1 MQSPDPPYLK
11 PAEGS
16 RDTEAEK
23 TSDALPFIEEMA
35 GFGSFTLTL
44 SSVYL
49 AASAVA
55 RDVFGVAAH
64 ERISARSLLRRIHAR
79 DRKALWQWHRRVL
92 AGHLDS
98 IELRFAHTTRGERV
112 LLSTARPLRNARREV
127 VGLHGVCR
135 DVTEERAKE
144 RIAARTNKL
153 LTGLVDAQRA
163 FFGES
168 TEHQRFQH
176 LLALLLAQT
185 ESSFGF
191 IGEILLDEH
200 GAPYLQT
207 GAITDLPWSDGS
219 RDLYPRPE
227 NGRMAFRNPNTL
239 FGEVWRRRE
248 IVIANSPDK
257 DARAGGIPAGHPKL
271 RSFLGIPLSSG
282 DDMVGMVGVAN
293 RPGGYDEE
301 LVRWLAPVLAES
313 AAVISGIR
321 TARARA
327 RAERDLAEKT
337 FSLEEAQELARLGS
351 LQIDSRGNS
360 RASPML
366 AHLLDMDIETQIS
379 SLEQID
385 QYLHASAQIAWHR
398 FARRASTPSASKIYE
413 DEFRSARERL
423 LAVRVLRLQD
433 EKGSSFRCTFQDVTE
448 RREMESALRASE
460 QRRARLWERLTAV
473 QDEERRRISREL
485 HDHAGSSLAAILLR
499 CRALELSAT
508 DESSRNSVQELSLQ
522 LDRCLGDLARLARG
536 LHPSAIDELGLGPA
550 LRQLAHSTLSAAAIE
565 SEVDLQI
572 DEDGVSNPVK
582 LALYRAAQE
591 ALTNILKHS
600 QATYVS
606 MFCVTDGL
614 LATLEIEDNGR
625 GLQTELTE
633 RPSFSNTGLG
643 LVGMRERVELLGG
656 VVYIDSQP
664 GKGVKVVTR
673 LPLGP
678 VR

>member
-1 MQSPDPPYLK
+1 MQSQFPSVSPGRDSRA
-11 PAEGS
+11 AEASSSG
-16 RDTEAEK
+16 
-23 TSDALPFIEEMA
+23 ALPYIEEMTA
-35 GFGSFTLTL
+35 FGSFTLIL
-44 SSVYL
+44 NR
-49 AASAVA
+49 ASFTASDMA
-55 RDVFGVAAH
+55 RSIFGVGPQ
-64 ERISARSLLRRIHAR
+64 ERISARSLLKRIHPSERKSLWTWQRRI
-79 DRKALWQWHRRVL
+79 LS
-92 AGHLDS
+92 GHLDS
-98 IELRFAHTTRGERV
+98 VELRFAHTTRGQRV
-112 LLSTARPLRNARREV
+112 LLSTARPLYDERGALI
-127 VGLHGVCR
+127 GLHGVCR
-135 DVTEERAKE
+135 DVTDERARE

-153 LTGLVDAQRA
+153 LMGLVDAQRA

-191 IGEILLDEH
+191 IGEILNDEH
-200 GAPYLQT
+200 GAQYLQT
-207 GAITDLPWSDGS
+207 GAITDLPWSDDS
-219 RDLYPRPE
+219 RPLYPTPE
-227 NGRMAFRNPNTL
+227 NGRMIFRNPDTL
-239 FGEVWRRRE
+239 FGAVWRSRE
-248 IVIANSPDK
+248 VVIANSPETDR
-257 DARAGGIPAGHPKL
+257 RAGGVPKGHPAL
-271 RSFLGIPLSSG
+271 RSFLGIPLLSG
-282 DDMVGMVGVAN
+282 DDLVGMVGVAN

-301 LVRWLAPVLAES
+301 LVRWLAPVLSES

-351 LQIDSRGNS
+351 LQIDSRGSS

-366 AHLLDMDIETQIS
+366 AHLLGMNLETQIS

-413 DEFRSARERL
+413 DEFRSQSGRL

-433 EKGSSFRCTFQDVTE
+433 DKGVSFRCTFQDVTE

-508 DESSRNSVQELSLQ
+508 DEASRHSVQELSLQ

-536 LHPSAIDELGLGPA
+536 LHPSAIDELGIGPA

-565 SEVDLQI
+565 SDVDLRI

-600 QATYVS
+600 QATHVS

-678 VR
+678 IR